1 MKIKITVYSLWNAKP
16 YQGYRKFPGIA
27 GVFDILTSSSWSVNE
42 MMKELKYK
50 RSKMSQIKPF
60 EISVK
65 KIDAFNYA
73 PQLKGTYR
81 RHYNNGKI
89 GSKNKQYY

>member
-1 MKIKITVYSLWNAKP
+1 
-16 YQGYRKFPGIA
+16 
-27 GVFDILTSSSWSVNE
+27 

-60 EISVK
+60 DISVK
-65 KIDAFNYA
+65 KIDAFSYA

-81 RHYNNGKI
+81 RHYNNGKM
-89 GSKNKQYY
+89 GNN